1 MCQRVM
7 SLIAMIAT
15 TKIKADSFLGP
26 DLLQKCLLTLCGF
39 PPNTGETDSYKKWV
53 ERDLHLHIHAWWY
66 EIKKGLKTQVSQLSW
81 NLLLWLQF
89 CPLPSTSTLEHRD
102 YHCAGHKD
110 VLMTRERFSREQC
123 GGIQVGC
130 QIIIMVILARWKVLF
145 RFLSL
150 PLSIRP
156 HGCSNQN

>member
-7 SLIAMIAT
+7 SLIAMNAT

-66 EIKKGLKTQVSQLSW
+66 EIKKGLKTQVSQLS
-81 NLLLWLQF
+81 
-89 CPLPSTSTLEHRD
+89 
-102 YHCAGHKD
+102 
-110 VLMTRERFSREQC
+110 
-123 GGIQVGC
+123 
-130 QIIIMVILARWKVLF
+130 
-145 RFLSL
+145 
-150 PLSIRP
+150 
-156 HGCSNQN
+156 